1 MSEQK
6 PQIALVIGSGSVK
19 CAAAIGV
26 WRVLAREGI
35 NLNMVV
41 GCSGGSMYAALI
53 ALGVEVAEAER
64 LTKELWTSDLVSS
77 YTSNLK
83 AVRSGEVEFNERS
96 GLVGDEEM
104 NKRLSAAFG
113 DRSFAEARIPLQIVA
128 TDIRKGEKVI
138 MSEGRLFD
146 AIRASIA
153 IPLVFPPWEVDGHLL
168 TDGAV
173 CDPLPVDV
181 AIKEGAQIILALGFD
196 LPYRARMRS
205 MDAVQSQL
213 NAIYINNIL
222 RATYA
227 FYNLAHH
234 AEIIPLLPDFEKNI
248 GNFDTHL
255 FPHIIAKGEEVAEAQ
270 LPYLKRLLEGTR
282 TEL

>member
-1 MSEQK
+1 M
-6 PQIALVIGSGSVK
+6 PRIALVIGSGSVK
-19 CAAAIGV
+19 CAAAVGV

-35 NLNMVV
+35 NLDMVV
-41 GCSGGSMYAALI
+41 GCSGGSMYATLI
-53 ALGVEVAEAER
+53 ALGADVNEVER
-64 LTKELWTSDLVSS
+64 MTKELWTSDLVSS

-83 AVRSGEVEFNERS
+83 AVRSGEMEFNEKS
-96 GLVGDEEM
+96 GLVSDEEM
-104 NKRLSAAFG
+104 NKRLKAAFG
-113 DRSFAEARIPLQIVA
+113 DRSFAEVGIPLQIVA
-128 TDIRKGEKVI
+128 TDIRNGEKVI
-138 MSEGRLFD
+138 MNEGRLFD
-146 AIRASIA
+146 AIRASLA
-153 IPLVFPPWEVDGHLL
+153 IPLVFPPWEVNGRLL

-196 LPYRARMRS
+196 LPYRTRMRS

-227 FYNLAHH
+227 FHNLAHH

-255 FPHIIAKGEEVAEAQ
+255 FPHIIAKGEEVAQAQ
-270 LPYLKRLLEGTR
+270 LPYLKRLLAEKEVR
-282 TEL
+282 